1 MAKRCVPGV
10 ICIENLTMTLLIIII
25 LIVLYV
31 VYSQRKDTSS
41 SANNNTAQHPGN
53 VRPSDLTVAPPSIVA
68 HPLTV
73 AKPSL
78 NNPYIPPLKTD
89 GVDPRIIGLNGPVVP
104 VNIETRGLPTG
115 YSQIGILTNNGV
127 ILPLM
132 GRRTMMGRDRWQ
144 YYTVTTTG
152 NMNTKLPVRVNG
164 KNGMSE
170 YGCDEIYDGD
180 SVFVEGYNE
189 SYRATI
195 YENAALRYL

>member
-25 LIVLYV
+25 AIVLYV
-31 VYSQRKDTSS
+31 VYLWQKKDT
-41 SANNNTAQHPGN
+41 NHTVNTSTYNRVNIRSDEPN
-53 VRPSDLTVAPPSIVA
+53 PVFVRPGVMR
-68 HPLTV
+68 
-73 AKPSL
+73 PSL

-89 GVDPRIIGLNGPVVP
+89 GIEPRMIGLNGPVVP

-115 YSQIGILTNNGV
+115 YTQIGILTNNGV

-132 GRRTMMGRDRWQ
+132 GRRTMMGRDKWQ

-164 KNGMSE
+164 KSGMSE